1 MLSANRTSEFLNKL
15 FLKNDLRQIIQL
27 TAC

>member
-1 MLSANRTSEFLNKL
+1 MLSANQTSEFLNKL
-15 FLKNDLRQIIQL
+15 FLKKDLRQIIQF